1 MSDPPPDP
9 QAPRLVSQRIAR
21 VRHQVVQ
28 FVQRGR
34 TLAQSL
40 DDPAL
45 NTAIDGLL
53 ASARKPFLF
62 VIVGE
67 VKSGKSSLINALL
80 DAQVCTVDTTPC
92 TTRVQEINYGR
103 HQQQDLVSEYEERIF
118 LPHSIL
124 KHIAVVDTPG
134 TNSIVREHQR
144 ITEGYIPQ
152 SDLVLF
158 VFFAKNPYTGSAWDF
173 LRYIKNDWQ
182 RNLLFVLQQTDL
194 LETGEL
200 ERTLGLVNR
209 QLEIEGVTKPTI
221 FPVSVL
227 TGDGL
232 DSLRDYLRREVV
244 KSRQF
249 NKSISTTHNLLHF
262 LRRFDQALGHH
273 HHILEWDQQQLA
285 QMRRRL
291 DETAGEGERTY
302 QELLQR
308 VRHQVEET
316 RRWLDEHL
324 GTRLAAS
331 KKNTGTSGFSFFLV
345 SKLPQSLRQGLDFL
359 RQPSLLLDSLSSGW
373 ETPLKVLDR
382 FDQLQ
387 SELSRCLFRAQ
398 IRHLE
403 INRQLK
409 EAAFQELEKLAET
422 ATELEPLPKDLLGR
436 RRQQSFSRARQKL
449 STWNETLPEPLMAPL
464 KAQRTLHR
472 WSSVYR
478 FSQTGGTLSGLLI
491 GFYFSGLLTGL
502 VLAAGCYLGIG
513 YGLSLHGRQRLGRQS
528 KTALENVLAE
538 ADRRLRQSLLIQ
550 PGRLRTLLED
560 IQGKCGQNLL
570 DRRESLTHLTAS
582 SEELRTEVKTFQSSI
597 WLDEV
602 QGEY

>member
-9 QAPRLVSQRIAR
+9 QALRLVSQRIAK
-21 VRHQVVQ
+21 VRHQVVH

-34 TLAQSL
+34 TLTQAL
-40 DDPAL
+40 DDPVL
-45 NTAIDGLL
+45 NTAIESLL

-80 DAQVCTVDTTPC
+80 DAQVCAVDTTPC

-103 HQQQDLVSEYEERIF
+103 HHQQDLVSEYEERIL
-118 LPHSIL
+118 LPHGIL

-182 RNLLFVLQQTDL
+182 RSLLFVLQQTDL
-194 LETGEL
+194 LEAEEL
-200 ERTLGLVNR
+200 ERTLGLVTQ
-209 QLEIEGVTKPTI
+209 QLEIEGITKPTI

-227 TGDGL
+227 TGEGL
-232 DSLRDYLRREVV
+232 EALRDYLRREVV

-273 HHILEWDQQQLA
+273 RHILEWDQQQLA

-291 DETAGEGERTY
+291 DDMAGEGERTY

-308 VRHQVEET
+308 VRDQVEEA
-316 RRWLDEHL
+316 RHWLDEHL
-324 GTRLAAS
+324 GTRLA
-331 KKNTGTSGFSFFLV
+331 TSEKSPGPAGVSLFLI
-345 SKLPQSLRQGLDFL
+345 SKLPQSLRQGLDIL
-359 RQPSLLLDSLSSGW
+359 RQPSLLLDSLTSGW
-373 ETPLKVLDR
+373 ETPIKVLDR
-382 FDQLQ
+382 FAQLQ
-387 SELSRCLFRAQ
+387 SELNRCLFRAQ

-403 INRQLK
+403 INRRLK
-409 EAAFQELEKLAET
+409 EAATQELEKLAEIT
-422 ATELEPLPKDLLGR
+422 TELEPLPKDLLGR
-436 RRQQSFSRARQKL
+436 RRQQSLSRARQKL
-449 STWNETLPEPLMAPL
+449 NTWNEDLPEPLMAPL
-464 KAQRTLHR
+464 RAQRALHR

-502 VLAAGCYLGIG
+502 VFAAGCYLGIG
-513 YGLSLHGRQRLGRQS
+513 YGVSLHGRQRLGRQT

-538 ADRRLRQSLLIQ
+538 ADRRLRQSLLIH

-560 IQGKCGQNLL
+560 VQNKCQQNLL
-570 DRRESLTHLTAS
+570 DREKSLTHLTTS
-582 SEELRTEVKTFQSSI
+582 SEELRTEVKAFQSSI